1 MHENNV
7 KKLTELIL
15 REYGSYRNQDVFTVA
30 ISGIDG
36 SGKGFVADLLQN
48 ELEKQNLK
56 VANINIDPWQNPIV
70 LRLKKENPVEN
81 FYREV
86 FRWDDFFTQLI
97 TPMKKSGSIYL
108 EAMLIRTDAD
118 EYYPHVYNFIDVN
131 ILLIEGIFLLKKALL
146 NYYDSKIWID
156 CSFETGLQRA
166 MARNVENLSKEQL
179 IHDYNTY
186 YYPAQQYHFQ
196 QDNPQKSSDIIYC
209 NDELLGTVGQLTIN
223 SLEGA

>member
-30 ISGIDG
+30 ISGIDA

-48 ELEKQNLK
+48 ELEKQDLK

>member
-108 EAMLIRTDAD
+108 ETMLIRTDAD